1 MSEIKRVHESV
12 EELESYLGRK
22 LEKNYSKDAT
32 YVCYCDNSDNYS
44 IRYEG
49 TKEFILEEDVQ
60 FDIKLG
66 LVYFYAKVNQPK
78 PYENS
83 FESFKKSILGCE
95 FVRMPYT
102 KTYRQ
107 FVHNVDII
115 NGETHLIDQKGVCSL
130 FRTAK
135 FYLDDS
141 DNTCTSEEFIDM
153 LKEVL

>member
-1 MSEIKRVHESV
+1 MSEIKRVHESI
-12 EELESYLGRK
+12 EALELYLGRK
-22 LEKNYSKDAT
+22 LDKNYSKDAI
-32 YVCYCDNSDNYS
+32 YICYNSDDYS

-49 TKEFILEEDVQ
+49 TDEFNLEEDVC
-60 FDIKLG
+60 FDTKLG
-66 LVYFYAKVNQPK
+66 LGYFYAKVNQQK
-78 PYENS
+78 PSENS

-107 FVHNVDII
+107 FVHDVDII

-141 DNTCTSEEFIDM
+141 DNTCTSEEFMDM